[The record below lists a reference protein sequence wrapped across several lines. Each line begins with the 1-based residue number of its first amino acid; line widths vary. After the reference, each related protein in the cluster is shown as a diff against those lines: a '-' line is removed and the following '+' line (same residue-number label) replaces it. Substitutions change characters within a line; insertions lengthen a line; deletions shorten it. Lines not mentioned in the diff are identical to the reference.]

1 MKKKKIVR
9 SHIKKIIDAGLADAK
24 AGRVVTYDTTKTSK
38 VAVDFPIQVDFFND
52 TGKNVLIRTTP
63 WTHAKNPEMIRP
75 KMTGKI
81 YIQQGFLK
89 LWDQGGYFQLLVE

>member
-1 MKKKKIVR
+1 MKRKKKLTTETL
-9 SHIKKIIDAGLADAK
+9 KKIKAGLADAK
-24 AGRVVTYDTTKTSK
+24 AGRVVTYDSNKTYKTTIE
-38 VAVDFPIQVDFFND
+38 FPIQIDFFND

-75 KMTGKI
+75 KMQGKI

-89 LWDQGGYFQLLVE
+89 LWDHGGYFQLLVE